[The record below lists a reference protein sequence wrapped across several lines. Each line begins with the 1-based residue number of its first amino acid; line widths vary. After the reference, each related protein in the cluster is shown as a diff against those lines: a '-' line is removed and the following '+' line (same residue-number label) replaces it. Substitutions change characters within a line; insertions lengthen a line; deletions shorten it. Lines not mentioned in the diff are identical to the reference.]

1 MTPGADGTDGEDSPD
16 EAQPS
21 GGDGADPAKGEEP
34 PAGGGESSAD
44 GAGETPPEGEDT
56 AAGTDADDGPAEG
69 GTASDGPDAGRAER
83 FGAAITRRRVT
94 GVVGIAVFLLVVLV
108 VLFVPSGLLAL
119 AYSSTAEFGAAPVTV
134 PDVAVDANGYVEAG
148 REEVVV
154 EEAVG
159 IAGQTRTIVTTNR
172 RVSYERTIPVQDE
185 AFDAAT
191 FTVLSSPAIETF
203 GSPRN
208 PLAGM
213 SHEEVLREFSS
224 ELEGGYSD
232 LRGLERVDRFEGVL
246 AGRRTDVTQFS
257 MLVEQGGED
266 VELYLYVA
274 SGRWGD
280 DLVVAVG
287 GHPASFAQER
297 VSILELLAA
306 VEHPAG

>member
-1 MTPGADGTDGEDSPD
+1 MTPGADRTDGEDSPD

-21 GGDGADPAKGEEP
+21 GDDGADPAAGGEP

-44 GAGETPPEGEDT
+44 GAEETPPEGEDA
-56 AAGTDADDGPAEG
+56 AAGTDAGDGPVEG
-69 GTASDGPDAGRAER
+69 GTASDGPDAGREE
-83 FGAAITRRRVT
+83 FSAAVTRRRVL
-94 GVVGIAVFLLVVLV
+94 GAVGIAAFLLVVLV

-134 PDVAVDANGYVEAG
+134 PDVTVDANGYVETG
-148 REEVVV
+148 REDVVV
-154 EEAVG
+154 EEAVV

-172 RVSYERTIPVQDE
+172 RVNYERTIPVQDE

-246 AGRRTDVTQFS
+246 AGRETDVTQFS

-266 VELYLYVA
+266 VELSLYVA
-274 SGRWGD
+274 SGRSGD

-297 VSILELLAA
+297 VSVLELLAA